1 LEIKK
6 SIHLKILNILG
17 NCVEDFVYLK
27 GKNKNNE
34 KSENYFLE

>member
-1 LEIKK
+1 
-6 SIHLKILNILG
+6 LNILG
-17 NCVEDFVYLK
+17 NWLEEFVYLK